1 MKKGYTI
8 VELLAIVAVIA
19 VLISVLI
26 VNFDV
31 LGNKKKARDVKRLS
45 DIALLD
51 RTISEYQM
59 DNKVYPDM
67 TNVLRISIALPSGNS
82 QLETPVSGWI
92 DENLANY
99 TSKLP
104 VDPINDQTYHYSYI
118 HDNSGYEINARL
130 ETEIGQMQ
138 NDGGNDPTVYETGN
152 NLLLI
157 SP

>member
-8 VELLAIVAVIA
+8 VELIAVMAVIA
-19 VLISVLI
+19 VLLSVSI
-26 VNFDV
+26 VNFDI

-51 RTISEYQM
+51 RTISEYQA
-59 DNKVYPDM
+59 DTKVYPDLAS
-67 TNVLRISIALPSGNS
+67 VLRISIVLPGGNT
-82 QLETPVSGWI
+82 QLESATSGWI
-92 DENLANY
+92 SENLTNY
-99 TSKLP
+99 TSRLP

-130 ETEIGQMQ
+130 ENEANSMQ
-138 NDGGNDPTVYETGN
+138 NDGGNDATMYETGT